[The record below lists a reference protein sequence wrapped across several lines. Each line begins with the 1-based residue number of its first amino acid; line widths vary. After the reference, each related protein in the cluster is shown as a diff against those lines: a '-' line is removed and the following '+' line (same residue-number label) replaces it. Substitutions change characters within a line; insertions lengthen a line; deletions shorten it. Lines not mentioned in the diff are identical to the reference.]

1 MRRRSMMAALALLLV
16 PALAGAQD
24 SRPGIAVLPF
34 TDGGSYGQEK
44 EDFEALTVGVQQM
57 LITELAANTQLR
69 MVERSQLRQI
79 LEEQDLGASGRVDE
93 QTAARIG
100 KIVGAKY
107 MVMGSFVDFYGEM
120 RFDARVVNVETTE
133 LEKATYVRGERDD
146 MFSLVIG
153 LAQNVTKELSLPALE
168 RQVLNERKEHADE
181 IPAEAV
187 RMYTKALLAQDRGD
201 TDRAIELFGQI
212 TTDFPN
218 YTEANEALKQLRAGE

>member
-57 LITELAANTQLR
+57 LITELAANAQLR

-153 LAQNVTKELSLPALE
+153 LAQNVTKELNLPALE

>member
-57 LITELAANTQLR
+57 LITELAANAQLR

>member
-1 MRRRSMMAALALLLV
+1 MSLLALLLV

-24 SRPGIAVLPF
+24 SRPGIAVMPF

-57 LITELAANTQLR
+57 LITEFSANTQLR
-69 MVERSQLRQI
+69 VVERSYLRQI

-93 QTAARIG
+93 QTASRIG
-100 KIVGAKY
+100 KLVGARY
-107 MVMGSFVDFYGEM
+107 MVLGSFVDFYGEM
-120 RFDARVVNVETTE
+120 RFDARVVNVETGE
-133 LEKATYVRGERDD
+133 LDKATYVRGERDD
-146 MFSLVIG
+146 MFSLVVG
-153 LAQNVTKELSLPALE
+153 LAQNVTKELNLPALD

-181 IPAEAV
+181 VPAQAV

-212 TTDFPN
+212 TSEFPN
-218 YTEANEALKQLRAGE
+218 YTEASEALQQLQAGE